1 MTRRSWHGAML
12 VALAGAVLSAG
23 LSGCVRRGD
32 AAAEPAPPAA
42 VEQVPGSEL
51 SQVTLT
57 QDATQRLGLQ
67 TAPVRAAAGTGKVVP
82 FGAVMYDADG
92 AAWVYTVKAER
103 TYLRAPV
110 VVDRVEGD
118 RAFLRAGPAAGTDVV
133 TVGVPELYGSE
144 YGVEGE

>member
-1 MTRRSWHGAML
+1 
-12 VALAGAVLSAG
+12 
-23 LSGCVRRGD
+23 
-32 AAAEPAPPAA
+32 
-42 VEQVPGSEL
+42 VPGSEL

-57 QDATQRLGLQ
+57 QEAAERLGVQ
-67 TAPVRAAAGTGKVVP
+67 TAPVQAVPVRPAPVRAEAGTGARARAVKTVP

-92 AAWVYTVKAER
+92 SAWVYTVKAEW
-103 TYLRAPV
+103 TYLRAPI

-118 RAFLRAGPAAGTDVV
+118 KAYLRDGPAAGTAVV

>member
-1 MTRRSWHGAML
+1 VL
-12 VALAGAVLSAG
+12 VALAGAVLGAG
-23 LSGCVRRGD
+23 VSGCVRRGD
-32 AAAEPAPPAA
+32 VAAEPVPPAA
-42 VEQVPGSEL
+42 VEQVAGSEL
-51 SQVTLT
+51 SQITLT

-67 TAPVRAAAGTGKVVP
+67 TAPIQAAAGTGKVVA
-82 FGAVMYDADG
+82 FSAVMYDADG

-103 TYLRAPV
+103 TYLRAPI

-118 RAFLRAGPAAGTDVV
+118 RAFLRDGPAAGTIVV